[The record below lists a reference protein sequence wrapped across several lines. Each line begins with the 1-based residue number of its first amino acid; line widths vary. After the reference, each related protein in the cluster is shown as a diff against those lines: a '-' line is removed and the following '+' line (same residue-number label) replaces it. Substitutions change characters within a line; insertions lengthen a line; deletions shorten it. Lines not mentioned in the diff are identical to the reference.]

1 MPERPR
7 ISAAPPP
14 ITRVLAMALAAA
26 ITAAASLAVGG
37 AGGQAPPPGP
47 ATGEIG
53 EIGESGSAEE
63 MATVKRLHGIAESYV
78 KLVLAV
84 GQHDANY
91 VDAFYGPAEWQQA
104 AAAAGKRPLAE
115 LGAEARSL
123 LAALATLAPSAVP
136 PGAPGARDKL
146 DAMTTASAPPAA
158 PATASAPPAAPA
170 TASAPPAASGA
181 ASPPAA
187 GGQDGGDSASELLR
201 LRRRYLE
208 RQLSALA
215 AHVEALSGARMSF
228 DEESRALYDAVAPT
242 WDAAHFQAILD
253 RIDHLVPGDGPLATR
268 IAAYRRRFVI
278 PPDRVAA
285 VFAAAIAEC
294 RRRTAAHVALPPGES
309 FEVAY
314 VKDKPWSGYNWY
326 QGGYHS
332 LIQVN
337 TDLPIYIDRALDLA
351 GHEGYPGHHVYNSLL
366 EQHLV
371 HERGWIELTVYP
383 LFSPQ
388 SLIAEGTANFGI
400 EVVFPGP
407 ERVAFER
414 QVLYPA
420 AGLDPAGAAAYDQL
434 QELLRES
441 SYAGNEAARGY
452 LDGKLSREAAQAW
465 LERYGLMSPER
476 AAQRLR
482 FIDTYRSYVINY
494 NYGLDLVRRY
504 IEARGGTADHPD
516 RRWREF
522 ARLISSPRL
531 PSDLQGVPRMATT
544 GAAADLR

>member
-1 MPERPR
+1 MAER
-7 ISAAPPP
+7 SQS
-14 ITRVLAMALAAA
+14 LAAA
-26 ITAAASLAVGG
+26 PAVAAVPRFLAVAVAVILAAIAWAVTAGLAPAKAPLTSGTAAAEDPTRMNSL
-37 AGGQAPPPGP
+37 
-47 ATGEIG
+47 
-53 EIGESGSAEE
+53 
-63 MATVKRLHGIAESYV
+63 AESYV

-91 VDAFYGPAEWQQA
+91 VDAFYGPAEWKQA
-104 AAAAGKRPLAE
+104 AEAAGKRPLAE
-115 LGAEARSL
+115 LEAQAHALLAS
-123 LAALATLAPSAVP
+123 LAALP
-136 PGAPGARDKL
+136 
-146 DAMTTASAPPAA
+146 APPI
-158 PATASAPPAAPA
+158 PPTPPTPPTPPDSA
-170 TASAPPAASGA
+170 GD
-181 ASPPAA
+181 AA
-187 GGQDGGDSASELLR
+187 GKSTGDGAGKGDGESESEMLQ

-215 AHVEALSGARMSF
+215 AHVAALSGTRRSF

-242 WDAAHFQAILD
+242 YDAAHFQAILD
-253 RIDHLVPGDGPLATR
+253 GVDRIVPGHGLLAAR
-268 IAAYRRRFVI
+268 IEDYRRRFVI
-278 PPDRVAA
+278 PPDRLDG
-285 VFAAAIAEC
+285 VFSAAIAEC
-294 RRRTAAHVALPPGES
+294 RRRTAAHIALPPGES

-326 QGGYHS
+326 QGGFRS

-337 TDLPIYIDRALDLA
+337 TDLPIFIDRAVDLA
-351 GHEGYPGHHVYNSLL
+351 GHEGYPGHHVYNALL

-371 HERGWIELTVYP
+371 RERGWVELTVYP

-388 SLIAEGTANFGI
+388 SLIAEGTANFGV

-414 QVLYPA
+414 QVLYPK
-420 AGLDPAGAAAYDQL
+420 AGLDPAGAANYDRL
-434 QELLRES
+434 QELLRQL

-452 LDGKLSREAAQAW
+452 LDGKLTREAAHAW
-465 LERYGLMSPER
+465 LVRYALMSPER

-494 NYGLDLVRRY
+494 NYGQDLVRRY
-504 IEARGGTADHPD
+504 VESRGGTVDRPD

-531 PSDLQGVPRMATT
+531 PSDLR
-544 GAAADLR
+544 

>member
-1 MPERPR
+1 MPDRSRRSARAPFAAGAAVAFAAATVVAVATAV
-7 ISAAPPP
+7 SLAATGGPPAAPP
-14 ITRVLAMALAAA
+14 AAA
-26 ITAAASLAVGG
+26 PVDRGRIEV
-37 AGGQAPPPGP
+37 
-47 ATGEIG
+47 
-53 EIGESGSAEE
+53 SAD
-63 MATVKRLHGIAESYV
+63 MKQLNGIAESYV

-91 VDAFYGPAEWQQA
+91 VDAFYGPAEWKQA
-104 AAAAGKRPLAE
+104 AETAGKRPLAE
-115 LGAEARSL
+115 LRAEARSL
-123 LAALATLAPSAVP
+123 LAALGDVA
-136 PGAPGARDKL
+136 
-146 DAMTTASAPPAA
+146 APPAA
-158 PATASAPPAAPA
+158 APPAPAPPAAI
-170 TASAPPAASGA
+170 PPAATAGVA
-181 ASPPAA
+181 AP
-187 GGQDGGDSASELLR
+187 DGGDSPDELLR
-201 LRRRYLE
+201 LRRRFLE
-208 RQLSALA
+208 RQLSSLA
-215 AHVEALSGARMSF
+215 AHVDALSGARMSF

-253 RIDHLVPGDGPLATR
+253 RIDHLVPGTGPLAAR
-268 IAAYRRRFVI
+268 ITAYRQRFVI

-294 RRRTAAHVALPPGES
+294 RRRTAAHIALPPGES

-326 QGGYHS
+326 QGGFHS

-371 HERGWIELTVYP
+371 RQRGWIELTVYP

-388 SLIAEGTANFGI
+388 SLIAEGTANFGV

-407 ERVAFER
+407 ERVVFER

-420 AGLDPAGAAAYDQL
+420 AGLDPAAAANYDQV

-452 LDGKLSREAAQAW
+452 LDGRLSREAAQAW

-494 NYGLDLVRRY
+494 NYGQDLVRRY
-504 IEARGGTADHPD
+504 IDSRGGTAEQPE

-531 PSDLQGVPRMATT
+531 PSDLR
-544 GAAADLR
+544 

>member
-1 MPERPR
+1 MAER
-7 ISAAPPP
+7 SQS
-14 ITRVLAMALAAA
+14 LAAA
-26 ITAAASLAVGG
+26 PAVAAVPRFLAVAVAVILAAIAWAVTAGLAPAKAPLTSGTAAAEDPTRMNSL
-37 AGGQAPPPGP
+37 
-47 ATGEIG
+47 
-53 EIGESGSAEE
+53 
-63 MATVKRLHGIAESYV
+63 AESYV

-91 VDAFYGPAEWQQA
+91 VDAFYGPAEWKQA
-104 AAAAGKRPLAE
+104 AEAAGKRPLAE
-115 LGAEARSL
+115 LEAQAHALLAS
-123 LAALATLAPSAVP
+123 LAALP
-136 PGAPGARDKL
+136 
-146 DAMTTASAPPAA
+146 APPR
-158 PATASAPPAAPA
+158 PPTPPTPPTPPDTA
-170 TASAPPAASGA
+170 GD
-181 ASPPAA
+181 AA
-187 GGQDGGDSASELLR
+187 GKSTGDGAGKSDGESESEMLQ

-215 AHVEALSGARMSF
+215 AHVAALSGTRRSF

-242 WDAAHFQAILD
+242 YDAAHFQAILD
-253 RIDHLVPGDGPLATR
+253 GVDRIVPGHGLLAAR
-268 IAAYRRRFVI
+268 IEDYRRRFVI
-278 PPDRVAA
+278 PPDRLDG
-285 VFAAAIAEC
+285 VFSAAIAEC
-294 RRRTAAHVALPPGES
+294 RRRTAAHIALPPGES

-326 QGGYHS
+326 QGGFRS

-337 TDLPIYIDRALDLA
+337 TDLPIFIDRAVDLA
-351 GHEGYPGHHVYNSLL
+351 GHEGYPGHHVYNALL

-371 HERGWIELTVYP
+371 RERGWVELTVYP

-388 SLIAEGTANFGI
+388 SLIAEGTANFGV

-414 QVLYPA
+414 QVLYPK
-420 AGLDPAGAAAYDQL
+420 AGLDPAGAANYDRL
-434 QELLRES
+434 QELLRQL

-452 LDGKLSREAAQAW
+452 LDGKLTREAAHAW
-465 LERYGLMSPER
+465 LVRYALMSPER

-494 NYGLDLVRRY
+494 NYGQDLVRRY
-504 IEARGGTADHPD
+504 VESRGGTVDHPD

-531 PSDLQGVPRMATT
+531 PSDLR
-544 GAAADLR
+544 